1 MQSRELLTRTPLCP
15 ESVPRTL
22 KRLRLD
28 WGKVQSVA
36 CQLLS
41 PDVAGRHRRGLFYL
55 WKEYYT
61 LSRQDGGPRYDLT
74 WPRNYQIW
82 ATLANLLEIKAY
94 FKLRTTMA
102 FTQLVCSNLRKLP
115 TIYIPKITPHTRTS
129 QSERFL
135 ARNDK
140 MTTPEVVADG
150 PTIRNVENST
160 KSRDLSSRSRQN
172 AAKLS
177 AEISVDDDYQPTSS
191 KHRDQRQEWLW
202 ETASQLIYSGASLLT
217 A

>member
-1 MQSRELLTRTPLCP
+1 MQSRNLLTRTPLCP
-15 ESVPRTL
+15 ESLPRTL

-55 WKEYYT
+55 WNEYYT
-61 LSRQDGGPRYDLT
+61 LFRQDGGPRDDLT
-74 WPRNYQIW
+74 WPWNYQIW
-82 ATLANLLEIKAY
+82 ATLTNLLEIKAY
-94 FKLRTTMA
+94 FKLSTTMA

-129 QSERFL
+129 EHFL

-140 MTTPEVVADG
+140 MTTPEVGAHS
-150 PTIRNVENST
+150 PTIRNDENST
-160 KSRDLSSRSRQN
+160 KNRDLSSRSRQN

-177 AEISVDDDYQPTSS
+177 AKISVDDDYQPKSS